1 MEMVNILFNIIIL
14 RMVTYKD
21 SAFLLFLLYKYCDA
35 SEDYNKH
42 PKQCDKL
49 YNIVEKFEEHPETT
63 TNED

>member
-1 MEMVNILFNIIIL
+1 
-14 RMVTYKD
+14 MVTYKD

-49 YNIVEKFEEHPETT
+49 YNIVEKVEEEHPETT
-63 TNED
+63 N